1 MARVFDVVEYPSEMA
16 DELVHRF
23 PETGIADLRFGS
35 QVIVRESQAAV
46 FFRDGRALD
55 VLGPGRHTISTA
67 NVPLLTNLLG
77 KLFGDRT
84 PFTAEVYFVSMR
96 EFADRKWGTPQ
107 PIIVRN
113 TGVGLGIALLQGF
126 GTYSFQVKDPQQFVT
141 QIVGQLGA
149 YRTSDIETRLRT
161 MLLSRLQ
168 DLLGET
174 TSQKNV
180 LDLIGLTDELGAG
193 VRAKSQ
199 DDFLAIGLLLKSFYI
214 GNLKPSDKS
223 AKELREMGM
232 LDMQTYTQLQAADA
246 MRDAA
251 QNPSGGA
258 GLTAGIGA
266 GMGIG
271 NVLSGSL
278 AGMTQ
283 GQSQTQPTTPSAS
296 NVMPDIMT
304 PSEAAGFLKVSEED
318 VVAAINAGDLK
329 ARKIGSAYRI
339 SKDALQD
346 YLRGRFYKSVQKK
359 VGTNANLFYSTRWLY
374 ESTPVSYPQPPRSV
388 QPRHMTMA
396 RMSPHPVLRNH

>member
-1 MARVFDVVEYPSEMA
+1 
-16 DELVHRF
+16 
-23 PETGIADLRFGS
+23 
-35 QVIVRESQAAV
+35 
-46 FFRDGRALD
+46 
-55 VLGPGRHTISTA
+55 
-67 NVPLLTNLLG
+67 
-77 KLFGDRT
+77 
-84 PFTAEVYFVSMR
+84 MR

-161 MLLSRLQ
+161 ILLSRMQ

-174 TSQKNV
+174 TAEKNV
-180 LDLIGLTDELGAG
+180 LDLIGLTDELSAG
-193 VRAKSQ
+193 VRAKAQ

-223 AKELREMGM
+223 AKELRDMGM

-283 GQSQTQPTTPSAS
+283 GQAAQQTQPTTPSAS
-296 NVMPDIMT
+296 PVMPDVMT
-304 PSEAAGFLKVSEED
+304 PGEVAGFLKVSEED
-318 VVAAINAGDLK
+318 VIAAINAGELK
-329 ARKIGSAYRI
+329 ARKIGSAYRV
-339 SKDALQD
+339 SRDSLQE
-346 YLRGRFYKSVQKK
+346 YLRG
-359 VGTNANLFYSTRWLY
+359 
-374 ESTPVSYPQPPRSV
+374 
-388 QPRHMTMA
+388 
-396 RMSPHPVLRNH
+396 

>member
-1 MARVFDVVEYPSEMA
+1 MARVFDVVEYPSEMM

-84 PFTAEVYFVSMR
+84 PFTAEIYFVSMR

-113 TGVGLGIALLQGF
+113 AGVGLGIALLQGF
-126 GTYSFQVKDPQQFVT
+126 GTYSFQVTDPQQFVT
-141 QIVGQLGA
+141 QIVGQLGT
-149 YRTSDIETRLRT
+149 YRTSDIENRLRT

-174 TSQKNV
+174 TSQTNV

-193 VRAKSQ
+193 VRAKAQ

-223 AKELREMGM
+223 AKELRDMGM

-271 NVLSGSL
+271 NALSGSL
-278 AGMTQ
+278 AGMMQGQ
-283 GQSQTQPTTPSAS
+283 GQSQTQPIAPAAAG
-296 NVMPDIMT
+296 MPDVMT

-318 VVAAINAGDLK
+318 VLAAINAGDLK

-339 SKDALQD
+339 SKELLQE
-346 YLRGRFYKSVQKK
+346 YLHG
-359 VGTNANLFYSTRWLY
+359 
-374 ESTPVSYPQPPRSV
+374 
-388 QPRHMTMA
+388 
-396 RMSPHPVLRNH
+396 